1 VRAFG
6 RYQLVERLASGGM
19 AEVWRA
25 RASGPAG
32 VDKEV
37 ALKLVLGEHPA
48 AGDFARMLV
57 EEARLAAR
65 LTHANVVQV
74 FELVEEGGRHAI
86 AMELVRGHDLGRVLE
101 RARQAGARLGLPRAL
116 HLCVEVARGLDYAH
130 RLAEGGRSLGLVHRD
145 VSPANVLVSFEGEV
159 KLADFGIARAMS
171 QAGLTDPGTVKG
183 KLAYMAPEQAR
194 GEQVDGRADVF
205 ALAVLAWELCTGR
218 RLFARDGDAAT
229 LAALLS
235 GGPRS
240 APSAWNEA
248 VPPALDAAILAAL
261 AHDPGARTATA
272 GELGASLSA
281 VLMRLAR
288 SPEELDL
295 RSFMH
300 RLWPGGDGPR
310 VEALERTVLQS
321 PPQAPPSPAGLP
333 GAGAEAVPLVPQAA
347 AEATRTMG
355 RGPRPPTPGRRAT
368 ALLLGL
374 VVLGAG
380 AAWRLRGPTGAG
392 AGAVEAT
399 AADGAGPIPP
409 AAEEPPLV
417 RSPSVDGAAAA
428 RGEGRVVITVH
439 PWAAVAVDGRPV
451 GETPQ
456 DLRLPAGPHR
466 LRAQH
471 PALGAA
477 ELEVVVE
484 PGRRLDWHPAL
495 RR

>member
-1 VRAFG
+1 VRSFG
-6 RYQLVERLASGGM
+6 RYQLIERLASGGM
-19 AEVWRA
+19 AEVWLA

-32 VDKEV
+32 VEKEV

-130 RLAEGGRSLGLVHRD
+130 RLSEGGRSLGVVHRD

-171 QAGLTDPGTVKG
+171 QVGLTDPGTVKG

-194 GEQVDGRADVF
+194 GEPVDGRADVF
-205 ALAVLAWELCTGR
+205 ALGVLAWELCTGR
-218 RLFARDGDAAT
+218 RLFARDSDAAT
-229 LAALLS
+229 LAALLA

-248 VPPALDAAILAAL
+248 VPPELDATILAAL
-261 AHDPGARTATA
+261 AHDPVARTATA
-272 GELGASLSA
+272 GDLGASLSA
-281 VLMRLAR
+281 ALMRLAR

-295 RSFMH
+295 RCFMH
-300 RLWPGGDGPR
+300 RLWPEGDGPR
-310 VEALERTVLQS
+310 AEATERTALR
-321 PPQAPPSPAGLP
+321 PPVQGAPRPADLRGASGGVAPAVP
-333 GAGAEAVPLVPQAA
+333 GAAA
-347 AEATRTMG
+347 MATRTMG
-355 RGPRPPTPGRRAT
+355 RAPGLATPGRRAA

-380 AAWRLRGPTGAG
+380 VAWRLRGPLRAG
-392 AGAVEAT
+392 APGAT
-399 AADGAGPIPP
+399 ARDGAGPTPP
-409 AAEEPPLV
+409 AADEPPLV

-428 RGEGRVVITVH
+428 RGEGRVVVTVH
-439 PWAAVAVDGRPV
+439 PWASVVVDGRPV

-471 PALGAA
+471 PALGTA

-495 RR
+495 GR